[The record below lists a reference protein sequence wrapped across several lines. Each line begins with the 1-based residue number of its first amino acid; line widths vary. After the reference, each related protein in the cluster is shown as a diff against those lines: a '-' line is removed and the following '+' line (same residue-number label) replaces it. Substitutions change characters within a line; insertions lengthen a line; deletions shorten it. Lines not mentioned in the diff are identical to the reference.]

1 MCQME
6 MGEGVK
12 NEYSRTSIARTLMA
26 LSPGLAKTIILVPTC
41 DFMHNSPW
49 MAGNTFG

>member
-12 NEYSRTSIARTLMA
+12 NEYSRTSIAQTLMA
-26 LSPGLAKTIILVPTC
+26 HAPGLARTIR
-41 DFMHNSPW
+41 
-49 MAGNTFG
+49 